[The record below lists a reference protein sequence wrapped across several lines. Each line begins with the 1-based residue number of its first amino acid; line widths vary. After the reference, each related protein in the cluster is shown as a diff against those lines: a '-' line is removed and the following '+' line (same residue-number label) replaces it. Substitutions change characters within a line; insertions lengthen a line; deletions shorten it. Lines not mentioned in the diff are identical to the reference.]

1 MPQPTSTHHRK
12 HITTARARDDDMWDG
27 RDEEPLAGGGRDG
40 AWQPSTRHHS
50 KSFAQF
56 AAVAVAAGAT
66 LMFAAIA
73 WALSTSTAAGSNT
86 EQLNWLLANPWG
98 IVSLVDLYVGF
109 SVYSIWIW
117 FREANALVAA
127 AWTAIMM
134 TTGWLGGCLYALN
147 CLRRFNGDWEWFFM
161 GARARG

>member
-1 MPQPTSTHHRK
+1 M
-12 HITTARARDDDMWDG
+12 DG
-27 RDEEPLAGGGRDG
+27 RDEEPLAG
-40 AWQPSTRHHS
+40 
-50 KSFAQF
+50 
-56 AAVAVAAGAT
+56 AAATARGSPQLGTIRPARCRQAARLRA
-66 LMFAAIA
+66 LMFAVIA

-86 EQLNWLLANPWG
+86 EQLNWLLANAWG
-98 IVSLVDLYVGF
+98 SLPRRPLVGF

-134 TTGWLGGCLYALN
+134 TTGWLVGCLYSLN